1 MEEQNL
7 NLDEV
12 KAKRKEVAKRRM
24 FWLILTVDAL
34 LLIYLII
41 EIILLAS

>member
-24 FWLILTVDAL
+24 FWLTLTVDAL